1 VTTIEPGKVLRV
13 TSVEVQAA
21 KLRLAVDKRRGVPSD
36 PRVVR
41 IANATSRRVSRR
53 TG

>member
-1 VTTIEPGKVLRV
+1 MTTIEPGKILRV

-21 KLRLAVDKRRGVPSD
+21 KLRLALDKRQGVPSD

-41 IANATSRRVSRR
+41 IANATSARR
-53 TG
+53 TARRT